1 MKELLPHLLFGM
13 CFNTIFCQYMIPISW
28 EIKPYAYRANNESKG
43 VLFDILQKY
52 DEYCSELKYER
63 FSVAKDH
70 FKNNYKKFVEFA
82 ESNFTQTYQNGS
94 KKYIYLF
101 PLFSPNLQLSEK
113 NFVVKSYFHS
123 PGAFVI
129 VRQESISSN
138 KKMTVGFVK
147 TIPLLC
153 LGVFTAASVGII
165 VWLWEK
171 RSNADFKRKFP
182 VGVLDGFWWALIT
195 MSTVGYGDMVPRS
208 LFSRTISFIWV
219 FVGLMSSA
227 ILTATVTDTLSD
239 PNFIKIEGE
248 KVAVLVYSAELQ
260 IAKQYNAVPLE
271 RDNYEEVL
279 TALRN
284 GDVNAALI
292 NSQIASWMQDEI
304 RGGENDVKL
313 SIVYEI
319 QQEIPVGDVEYN
331 YIKTKEKPWFNE
343 ICFKENI
350 QEIVTETLASYYKHT
365 VFDATYTPSLV
376 ETFHPKTGLGTYF
389 ILAVVVLVM
398 VAGMEEFVYRQ
409 YRKKKESVEKDEL
422 ELTQKQSSN
431 FKIHV
436 NNELLQLNRNFQ
448 EMKSILQ
455 GLEKRLQ
462 EK

>member
-1 MKELLPHLLFGM
+1 MKELLPHLLLGM
-13 CFNTIFCQYMIPISW
+13 CFNTILCQYIPIWW
-28 EIKPYAYRANNESKG
+28 EIKPYAYTENNETKG
-43 VLFDILQKY
+43 VIIDIFKKY
-52 DEYCSELKYER
+52 NQYCEDLKVS
-63 FSVAKDH
+63 FSTETN
-70 FKNNYKKFVEFA
+70 FKNSYKEFVEIA
-82 ESNFTQTYQNGS
+82 ESNFTQTHQLIRNGS
-94 KKYIYLF
+94 ERDIILF
-101 PLFSPNLQLSEK
+101 PSITTNITLAEK
-113 NFVVKSYFHS
+113 NFVAKTYAHS

-129 VRQESISSN
+129 VRQESISAC
-138 KKMTVGFVK
+138 KKMAVGFVK

-153 LGVFTAASVGII
+153 LGLFTAASVGII
-165 VWLWEK
+165 VWLLEK

-182 VGVLDGFWWALIT
+182 LGVLDGFWWALIT

-219 FVGLMSSA
+219 LVGLMSSA

-248 KVAVLVYSAELQ
+248 KVAVLVYSAEQQ
-260 IAKQYNAVPLE
+260 IAKQYNARPLE

-284 GDVNAALI
+284 GDAYAALI
-292 NSQIASWMQDEI
+292 SSDIASWMQEKI
-304 RGGENDVKL
+304 RGEDDDVKL

-319 QQEIPVGDVEYN
+319 QQEIPVGDIEYN
-331 YIKTKEKPWFNE
+331 YIKAKEKNWFNE
-343 ICFKENI
+343 SCFKENI
-350 QEIVTETLASYYKHT
+350 QEIVTETLAFYYKHT
-365 VFDATYTPSLV
+365 VFDATYTPSLF

-389 ILAVVVLVM
+389 IVAVVVLVM

-409 YRKKKESVEKDEL
+409 YHKKKESVEKDEL

-436 NNELLQLNRNFQ
+436 NNELVQLNRNFQ